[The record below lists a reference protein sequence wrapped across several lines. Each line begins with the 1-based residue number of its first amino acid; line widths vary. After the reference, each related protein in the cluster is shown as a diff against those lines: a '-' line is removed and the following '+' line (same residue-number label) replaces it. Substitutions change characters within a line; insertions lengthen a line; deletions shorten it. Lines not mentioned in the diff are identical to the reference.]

1 MRGGRRSY
9 GGKRTFPSPLN
20 RHRHQARKPR
30 SAIEIRRLDSACLA
44 IAVVAGPGRDKTLHS
59 LPGQTCCLLPLLAT
73 KSRTASTLLIR
84 RQQVLRVAANH
95 HREGD
100 MKLMLGRPDEA
111 ELVLAE
117 QNGGAWQPNPNLMKD
132 MTTFLQ
138 GSNPDQFE
146 MWVEEPE

>member
-1 MRGGRRSY
+1 
-9 GGKRTFPSPLN
+9 
-20 RHRHQARKPR
+20 
-30 SAIEIRRLDSACLA
+30 
-44 IAVVAGPGRDKTLHS
+44 
-59 LPGQTCCLLPLLAT
+59 
-73 KSRTASTLLIR
+73 
-84 RQQVLRVAANH
+84 
-95 HREGD
+95 
-100 MKLMLGRPDEA
+100 MKLMLGRPDET